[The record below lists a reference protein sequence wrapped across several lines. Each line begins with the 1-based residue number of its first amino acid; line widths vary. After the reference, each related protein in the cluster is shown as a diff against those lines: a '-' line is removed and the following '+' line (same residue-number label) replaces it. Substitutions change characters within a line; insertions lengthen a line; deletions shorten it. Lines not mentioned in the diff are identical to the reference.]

1 MRSNISGF
9 ARKLA
14 ALPRRMEDAM
24 ARAVDEAAV
33 RAAEAARSLAPVD
46 SGELKRGITVRKY
59 GKTEGAAVSAAPH
72 SAMVEYGTSR
82 MPPQPFMLP
91 AAQAVRREFVESARA
106 AAREVL
112 K

>member
-1 MRSNISGF
+1 MRSDISGF
-9 ARKLA
+9 ARRLA

-24 ARAVDEAAV
+24 ARVVDEAA
-33 RAAEAARSLAPVD
+33 RQAARAARSLAPVD
-46 SGELKRGITVRKY
+46 SGELKRGIAVRKH

-91 AAQAVRREFVESARA
+91 AAQDMRGEFAESARA

>member
-1 MRSNISGF
+1 
-9 ARKLA
+9 
-14 ALPRRMEDAM
+14 M
-24 ARAVDEAAV
+24 ACVVDV
-33 RAAEAARSLAPVD
+33 TVQNAAEASRCLAPVD
-46 SGELKRGITVRKY
+46 SGELKRGIAVQKY

-91 AAQAVRREFVESARA
+91 AAQDMRREFAGSARA